1 MTIQQKL
8 RTPFIFK
15 LQRPSRLTALN
26 GCPQKKGT
34 CLKAYIMTPRKPNS
48 AKRKVTRVVL
58 SNYERITSYVP
69 GITSNLQK
77 HSTVL
82 VRAGRTKDFPDF
94 VIKIY
99 VESTTFILCTIDEMA
114 VQSMERKPL
123 LIVIHVLTP
132 NTFCENNKKT
142 CKKAVCVKNI
152 MQCAIR
158 KILFTLII

>member
-8 RTPFIFK
+8 RTPFTFK

-82 VRAGRTKDFPDF
+82 VRAGRTKDLPGLR
-94 VIKIY
+94 Y
-99 VESTTFILCTIDEMA
+99 
-114 VQSMERKPL
+114 
-123 LIVIHVLTP
+123 
-132 NTFCENNKKT
+132 
-142 CKKAVCVKNI
+142 KNI
-152 MQCAIR
+152 RGKYDFHPLYNRRNGCSKYGTKTSVNR
-158 KILFTLII
+158 RPRSYTKYCL

>member
-82 VRAGRTKDFPDF
+82 VRAGRTKDLPGLR
-94 VIKIY
+94 Y
-99 VESTTFILCTIDEMA
+99 
-114 VQSMERKPL
+114 
-123 LIVIHVLTP
+123 
-132 NTFCENNKKT
+132 
-142 CKKAVCVKNI
+142 KNI
-152 MQCAIR
+152 RGKYDFHPLYNRRNGCSKYGTKTSVNRHSRSYI
-158 KILFTLII
+158 KYFL